1 MTKGL
6 PQDEF
11 DSLASKV
18 LTPEEQQSLWET
30 AQLSNALRE
39 TNPKLA
45 DNLLEGHPAY
55 GKLQTA
61 SIGCRITRSVRGSP
75 KYIQKI
81 VQGFAL
87 VYIFFFVLV
96 RTLKIALVH
105 PFRKKGVRH

>member
-45 DNLLEGHPAY
+45 DRLLE
-55 GKLQTA
+55 
-61 SIGCRITRSVRGSP
+61 
-75 KYIQKI
+75 
-81 VQGFAL
+81 
-87 VYIFFFVLV
+87 
-96 RTLKIALVH
+96 
-105 PFRKKGVRH
+105 